1 MRFTLLA
8 VAVSATLLIV
18 DATKADYGSSG
29 GVYTPQASYNATSYG
44 SSGGL
49 YVPQESYGSH
59 GGVSVRTPLRVRL
72 QARRAAGKAA
82 RVATYAP
89 AISYGSHGG

>member
-1 MRFTLLA
+1 MRITLLA
-8 VAVSATLLIV
+8 VAVSMLLPIV
-18 DATKADYGSSG
+18 DATADYGSSG
-29 GVYTPQASYNATSYG
+29 GVSMNVASYSATSYG